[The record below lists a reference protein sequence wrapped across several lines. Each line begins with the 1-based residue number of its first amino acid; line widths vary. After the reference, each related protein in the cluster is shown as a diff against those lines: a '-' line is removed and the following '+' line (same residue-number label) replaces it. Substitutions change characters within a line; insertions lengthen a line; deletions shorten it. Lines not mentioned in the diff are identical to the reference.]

1 MDCPVCGERLK
12 EVERSGVLVDIC
24 PSCKGVWLDRGEIDK
39 IMATERQGGQ
49 VVPIAQARDDRNV
62 QRRDSRGHDDHDHD
76 DHDEHGDDHKHR
88 DTDRAYQYGSSGQRR
103 KSSFLSDIL
112 GGFGG
117 D

>member
-12 EVERSGVLVDIC
+12 EIERSGILVDIC

-39 IMATERQGGQ
+39 IMATESQGGQ
-49 VVPIAQARDDRNV
+49 VVPIAQARDERLG
-62 QRRDSRGHDDHDHD
+62 QERRDYRGHDDHNHD
-76 DHDEHGDDHKHR
+76 DHDHEYKHR
-88 DTDRAYQYGSSGQRR
+88 DDDRGYNYGSSGRKR
-103 KSSFLSDIL
+103 KSSLLSDIL